1 MVHQKI
7 KNGFIVLLI
16 FTTIVIAA
24 GCYNDK
30 ASLLYPGS
38 NQPVNCDSVQAKF
51 TANVLPLIS
60 SKCSTPTCHDETAA
74 GGFVLQNYFQVSG
87 AQDRIKARVVVQKS
101 MPPTGALLPTEI
113 NTIKCWLQNGAPNN

>member
-1 MVHQKI
+1 MIHLKI
-7 KNGFIVLLI
+7 KNCFITSLI
-16 FTTIVIAA
+16 FAIVIAAA

-30 ASLLYPGS
+30 ASLIYPGS
-38 NQPVNCDSVQAKF
+38 DQPVNCDSVQAKF

-60 SKCSTPTCHDETAA
+60 SKCSTPSCHDGAAA